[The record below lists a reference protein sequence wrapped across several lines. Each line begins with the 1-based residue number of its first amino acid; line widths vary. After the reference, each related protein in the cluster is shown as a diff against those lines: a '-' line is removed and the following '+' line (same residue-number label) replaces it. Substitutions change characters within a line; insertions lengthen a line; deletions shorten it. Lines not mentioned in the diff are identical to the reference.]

1 MRNTR
6 PRMPDHQDELRTSI
20 VDGDGVLNVSDKRW

>member
-1 MRNTR
+1 
-6 PRMPDHQDELRTSI
+6 MPDHQDELMTSI